1 MANAAAVAWPAGMCQ
16 QLMGTPR
23 SAPGCCATV
32 STRATGRRDFG
43 HAARTVNQPATAHSS
58 LSPLKQGGGA
68 GAGAGRVHVRGRD
81 GTANGYRR
89 KRGLT
94 LSSTP
99 SPSVATQR
107 PWVHHGGGTKGA
119 AQQGRTLSWPPLP
132 GGPLREPPA
141 PLQVPRELCGS
152 SHQAV
157 TSCSASAHTLLE
169 GSLPGI
175 CTAHNTARHV
185 SWPCGAAGLLTEP
198 TKPPTPAVTT
208 AGIRPTCSCCEGQFY
223 GKGLYLHTSA
233 VPFSAQAGAHKRT
246 PCVLGSV
253 RIRLLLPP
261 VSPNTKGTEPVTT
274 RS

>member
-1 MANAAAVAWPAGMCQ
+1 
-16 QLMGTPR
+16 MGTPWWWHQGSSPAGQNLVLAS
-23 SAPGCCATV
+23 SARWPTSGAPCTSPGAP
-32 STRATGRRDFG
+32 RA
-43 HAARTVNQPATAHSS
+43 
-58 LSPLKQGGGA
+58 
-68 GAGAGRVHVRGRD
+68 VR
-81 GTANGYRR
+81 
-89 KRGLT
+89 LV
-94 LSSTP
+94 TP
-99 SPSVATQR
+99 SCHLLQR
-107 PWVHHGGGTKGA
+107 ERPH
-119 AQQGRTLSWPPLP
+119 PP
-132 GGPLREPPA
+132 R
-141 PLQVPRELCGS
+141 
-152 SHQAV
+152 
-157 TSCSASAHTLLE
+157 
-169 GSLPGI
+169 SLPGI